1 MTRTHASYRYLCAP
15 SNPIATELFGDDLP
29 RVVKDITLI
38 LTPTELPQNSEEIRK
53 RVKKEVGNMNAM
65 TNFRGKG
72 AILGQKNY
80 NRLSLYKG
88 KGKKKV
94 QKSQS

>member
-1 MTRTHASYRYLCAP
+1 
-15 SNPIATELFGDDLP
+15 
-29 RVVKDITLI
+29 
-38 LTPTELPQNSEEIRK
+38 
-53 RVKKEVGNMNAM
+53 MNAM